1 MKEGQSCHGALSKLN
16 TLLYYPS
23 DRLNFKSLVPLASE
37 KLQEVNVNLD
47 VQEDEEEDPLHKI
60 THFYVYVYVF
70 YITLIYV

>member
-16 TLLYYPS
+16 TLLHYPS
-23 DRLNFKSLVPLASE
+23 DRFNFKSLVPLAPG
-37 KLQEVNVNLD
+37 KLQEVYVNWD
-47 VQEDEEEDPLHKI
+47 VLEDEEEDPLYKI